1 MITKMLKYSFLI
13 YHREYNDFLMKLR
26 ALGIVQIET
35 LQESVSEKV
44 EEALKKL
51 HKLSEAENALSQLE
65 KPPIEHFN
73 LKTADEVLQ
82 KLNEQRNKQ
91 AQLEKRKKEIE
102 IQLEVL
108 RPWGKI
114 PGKRL
119 EQLNAQGVY
128 LHFFECAKSKF
139 DNNWYNQYALYIAQD
154 NGKQIWFFIVN
165 NDAAIPEIPAEY
177 ISIPQH
183 SLATLLS
190 EFEKVQL
197 AIEKSETEL
206 HALAAYTDV
215 LSQAKV
221 KLEEEMDWDNVQ
233 FNTYV
238 HHDGKLQLLQAWVPI
253 TESEKLNLLLD
264 NSGVAYTSEKP
275 VREDNVPILLKN
287 SSFSKLYQPIG
298 DLFSLPSYS
307 ELDLTP
313 YFAPFFTLFF
323 GMCLGDVGYGLIILI
338 AVIVL
343 RFTIKK
349 PEIRPLLNLGVFL
362 GGATVLF
369 GLLTGTVFGIVL
381 ANVNIPV
388 LQNLKDK
395 FLDVDQLFNLSLII
409 GITQILFGMVLRAIN
424 RWRMYGFA
432 YALSPIGWFVA
443 IVGALMYVAHF
454 QKIIALASIAIGLF
468 LIIAFSN
475 PDKGILGRI
484 GTGLWDLYG
493 ITGLFGDVLSYI
505 RLFALG
511 LSSAILGLVVNSI
524 SLSLLGGIPVISQ
537 LLFLIV
543 LLFGHGLNFGIS
555 TLSAFVHPV
564 RLTFVEFYKNAGFI
578 GGGKQYKPFK
588 SKS

>member
-26 ALGIVQIET
+26 ALGIVHIES
-35 LQESVSEKV
+35 LQESVSEKA

-51 HKLSEAENALSQLE
+51 HKLSEAKNILSQLE
-65 KPPIEHFN
+65 KPPIENIN
-73 LKTADEVLQ
+73 LKTADEVLK
-82 KLNEQRNKQ
+82 KLNEQRNKE
-91 AQLEKRKKEIE
+91 AQLEKRKKELE

-108 RPWGKI
+108 RPWGEI

-139 DNNWYNQYALYIAQD
+139 DKNWYNQNALYIAHD
-154 NGKQIWFFIVN
+154 NGKHIWFFIVN
-165 NDAAIPEIPAEY
+165 NDAAIPEIQAEY

-183 SLATLLS
+183 NLATLLS

-197 AIEKSETEL
+197 AIGKSETEL
-206 HALAAYTDV
+206 HRLAAYTDV
-215 LSQAKV
+215 LSQAQL
-221 KLEEEMDWDNVQ
+221 KLEEEMDWDNAL
-233 FNTYV
+233 FNTYL
-238 HHDGKLQLLQAWVPI
+238 HYDGKLQLLQAWVPI

-275 VREDNVPILLKN
+275 IVDDNVPILLKN

-298 DLFSLPSYS
+298 DLFSLPTYS

-323 GMCLGDVGYGLIILI
+323 GMCLGDVGYGLIILT

-349 PEIRPLLNLGVFL
+349 PEIKPLLNLGIFL

-369 GLLTGTVFGIVL
+369 GLLTGTVFGIALV
-381 ANVNIPV
+381 NVNIP
-388 LQNLKDK
+388 LLNNFKDK

-409 GITQILFGMVLRAIN
+409 GITQILFGMILRAIN
-424 RWRMYGFA
+424 RWRMYGLA
-432 YALSPIGWFVA
+432 YALSPFGWFVA
-443 IVGALMYVAHF
+443 IVGALMYAAHF

-511 LSSAILGLVVNSI
+511 LSSSILGLVVNSI
-524 SLSLLGGIPVISQ
+524 SLSLLGGVPVLSQ
-537 LLFLIV
+537 LLFIIV